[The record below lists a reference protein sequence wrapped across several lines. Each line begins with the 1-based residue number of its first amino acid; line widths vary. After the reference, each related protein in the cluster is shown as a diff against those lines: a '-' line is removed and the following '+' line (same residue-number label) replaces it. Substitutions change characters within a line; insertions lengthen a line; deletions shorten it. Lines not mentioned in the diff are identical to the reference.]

1 MVFWGRGE
9 GGFILKNY
17 HYLQK
22 NTIKCPLDAALFR
35 VTGQDLGGSWL
46 VSDQLGG
53 EMEDL
58 GSGRI
63 QAALE
68 KDE

>member
-1 MVFWGRGE
+1 MVFWGRG
-9 GGFILKNY
+9 GVIVCKKIPSNA
-17 HYLQK
+17 HWMQHWV
-22 NTIKCPLDAALFR
+22 R

-46 VSDQLGG
+46 VSDQLEG

-68 KDE
+68 RAE